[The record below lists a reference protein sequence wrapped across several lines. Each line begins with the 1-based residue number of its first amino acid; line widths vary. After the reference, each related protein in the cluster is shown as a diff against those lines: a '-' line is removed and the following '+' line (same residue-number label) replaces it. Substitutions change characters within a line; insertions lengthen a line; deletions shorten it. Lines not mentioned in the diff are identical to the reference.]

1 MIFRARQRAY
11 ISHFGGA
18 GLRRQKKMYEDYSAM
33 NSIEKD
39 RNQSKSLANSYKQAV
54 SKQK

>member
-1 MIFRARQRAY
+1 MELAI
-11 ISHFGGA
+11 GG
-18 GLRRQKKMYEDYSAM
+18 LNSEQKKKMYEDYSAI

-39 RNQSKSLANSYKQAV
+39 RNQSKSLTNSYKQAV